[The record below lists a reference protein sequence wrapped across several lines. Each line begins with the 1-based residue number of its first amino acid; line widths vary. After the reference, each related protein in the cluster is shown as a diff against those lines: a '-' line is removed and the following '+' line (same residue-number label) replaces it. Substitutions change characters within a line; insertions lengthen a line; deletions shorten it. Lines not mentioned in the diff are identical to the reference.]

1 MNANEARIND
11 LSNWSIILTSLVF
24 LVDDK
29 ANRCFGNQ
37 RFGKLWQ
44 AESARKGNRKTR
56 K

>member
-44 AESARKGNRKTR
+44 AESARTGIRK
-56 K
+56 